1 METEQTKDR
10 RNQMILII
18 IGCLV
23 YSFAY
28 TGRYSYNANISPIM
42 DFYSVTRAEAGLTST
57 CFFFAYGAGQLIHA
71 IFCKYYPRKYVIPTV
86 LGVSAILNLLV
97 FCGVPFAAI
106 KYLWLINGLCQ
117 SVLWPVLVLVLSDTL
132 DSDMMKRAVFA
143 MSLAVVIGTA
153 ISYGGSALFNLFDL
167 FQGAFLMGAVLMVAI
182 GLVWLIGYDTLTA
195 HGVCKGDAGPAQ
207 TEKRNSRKTDKALIG
222 LVAVCAL
229 FIALENLIK
238 DGLNTWTPVLLKD
251 RFNLGDSLSIILTVV
266 LPLCGV
272 FGAMLALRM
281 NRKIKDFR
289 ALNGCLFLMLTVC
302 ICGILFSMKSGGA
315 IPTVL
320 FLGAVSCFAHGI
332 NSIMTSIMPFALR
345 DRINPGFLAGLL
357 NSAGYVGST
366 ASAYGLG
373 LIADRTDWNTVMVLL
388 LFVSVGASVLAWGT
402 VLATYLHGRKH
413 SLKPDEGP

>member
-28 TGRYSYNANISPIM
+28 TGRLSYNANISPIM
-42 DFYSVTRAEAGLTST
+42 DFYSVTRAEAGLTGT

-71 IFCKYYPRKYVIPTV
+71 IFCKYYPRKYIIPAV
-86 LGVSAILNLLV
+86 LGVSAVLNMVV

-117 SVLWPVLVLVLSDTL
+117 SVLWPVLVLVLSDTM

-143 MSLAVVIGTA
+143 MGLTFVIGTA
-153 ISYGGSALFNLFDL
+153 VSYGGSALFNLFDF
-167 FQGAFLMGAVLMVAI
+167 FQGAFLMGAALMVVI
-182 GLVWLIGYDTLTA
+182 GLAWLIGYDTLTA

-222 LVAVCAL
+222 LVAVCSL
-229 FIALENLIK
+229 FIALEKLIK
-238 DGLNTWTPVLLKD
+238 DGVNTWTPVLLKD
-251 RFNLGDSLSIILTVV
+251 RFHLGDSLSIVLTVI

-272 FGAMLALRM
+272 FGTMLALHM

-289 ALNGCLFLMLTVC
+289 ALNGCLFLMLTAC
-302 ICGILFSMKSGGA
+302 ICGVLVSMRFGGVFS
-315 IPTVL
+315 TVL
-320 FLGAVSCFAHGI
+320 FFGAVYCFGSGI
-332 NSIMTSIMPFALR
+332 NSILTSIMPFALR

-366 ASAYGLG
+366 VSSYGLG
-373 LIADRTDWNTVMVLL
+373 LIADRA
-388 LFVSVGASVLAWGT
+388 G
-402 VLATYLHGRKH
+402 
-413 SLKPDEGP
+413 